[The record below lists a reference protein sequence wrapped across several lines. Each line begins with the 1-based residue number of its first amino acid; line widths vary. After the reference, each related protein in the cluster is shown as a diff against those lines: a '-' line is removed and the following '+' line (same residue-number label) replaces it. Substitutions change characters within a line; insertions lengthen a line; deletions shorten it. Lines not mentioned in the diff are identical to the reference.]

1 MNQKIKDVT
10 RVWAAFAVIAAS
22 AFQVLL
28 GGSFVHV
35 TAISATYAVPT
46 RPTPGSIKEADIL
59 NLRYMGPNES
69 QSPEWITLGPRE
81 SALPRMG
88 TRHLEGLL
96 GIWLCV
102 HRTPDPLGPFFT

>member
-1 MNQKIKDVT
+1 M
-10 RVWAAFAVIAAS
+10 
-22 AFQVLL
+22 L
-28 GGSFVHV
+28 V

-81 SALPRMG
+81 SALSPAW
-88 TRHLEGLL
+88 GLATWRVFWEF
-96 GIWLCV
+96 GYAFTVRPIHWV
-102 HRTPDPLGPFFT
+102 HSSHE